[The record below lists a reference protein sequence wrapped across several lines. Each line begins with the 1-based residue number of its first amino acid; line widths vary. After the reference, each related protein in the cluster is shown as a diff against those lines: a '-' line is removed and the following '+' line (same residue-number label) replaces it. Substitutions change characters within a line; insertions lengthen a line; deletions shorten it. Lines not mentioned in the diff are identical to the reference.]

1 MCRNVRYIV
10 LLFLLP
16 FALLCACQRHDTD
29 PVETRYGTSRIEQAV
44 EPVVAETNRSIE
56 GPSKQVVE
64 PVETPS
70 HLITPS
76 PELSAIDSLM
86 WHQPDS
92 ALARLLPYF
101 DTCCRDAMI
110 ASPDDTTDIQKR
122 RMQCVSATY
131 NRHYANLLLSE
142 LLYKN
147 DYAQTNRP
155 ALLQAMRYFDS
166 LTLILNDT
174 PKPKRLIAGTDPLSL
189 TRNDNL
195 AFLDARSH
203 YINGVGYYE
212 NDSVVEAC
220 KEYLKALE
228 LMEDHFEEKE
238 LVGEKARFMTYTY
251 NRLTELFSDQF
262 MMETAIVYGEKA
274 LQFCMLEPASPLG
287 ASRILYQIGK
297 QYDKLEEL
305 DKAKQYYNRA
315 LESMANTDNLV
326 YRDIVASKALCE
338 YDAGGG
344 MEQSLEELRRVVILA
359 DTDDERLNRFL
370 TMGGIF
376 YEERV
381 YDSAIK
387 YLEPVFNGSNS
398 IVSKIQAADCLRI
411 MYDRIGN
418 GDKSDGYI
426 RFLADHKKL
435 EGEHKAL
442 VSKLGELSKIY
453 LNQKQEKEVE
463 KARKKDVKKAV
474 GIIIPFAIMIV
485 LAILILAKLRGMKR
499 LKEQQ
504 KEAKEAFEEAEK
516 QHELTLQRQQT
527 EAETLLEEKERQL
540 EKERK
545 ARQREKEKLQQGLR
559 QREEQ
564 VSALEKAL
572 GSQREEVELRREAFM
587 NEAICRK
594 INDSV
599 RSLRITARNSHEK
612 YVSFTEEDAAA
623 LKAAVLKHYGNFE
636 SVLLGKYPKMGNDDL
651 QLCQL
656 YLMGLDE
663 RQIAV
668 LQNKSYSAI
677 KKRVNNLK
685 DLLGLDENLQSY
697 LLKFS
702 SFQET

>member
-16 FALLCACQRHDTD
+16 FALLCACQRYDTD
-29 PVETRYGTSRIEQAV
+29 PVETHYGTSRIEQAV
-44 EPVVAETNRSIE
+44 EPVVAETNRTMQVPEPVAAERSRSIE
-56 GPSKQVVE
+56 TPSKQVVE

-92 ALARLLPYF
+92 ALARLIPYL
-101 DTCCRDAMI
+101 DTC
-110 ASPDDTTDIQKR
+110 TT
-122 RMQCVSATY
+122 TEY

-195 AFLDARSH
+195 AFLEARSH

-418 GDKSDGYI
+418 GEKSDGYI

-453 LNQKQEKEVE
+453 LNQKQEKEAE

>member
-1 MCRNVRYIV
+1 MCLSLPIKAVFPTFAAMKRMVWIGIVV
-10 LLFLLP
+10 LLVV
-16 FALLCACQRHDTD
+16 AACNRPDNNL
-29 PVETRYGTSRIEQAV
+29 VETRRTLPLPTTIA
-44 EPVVAETNRSIE
+44 
-56 GPSKQVVE
+56 
-64 PVETPS
+64 
-70 HLITPS
+70 S
-76 PELSAIDSLM
+76 PELACIDSLM
-86 WHQPDS
+86 WRQPDS
-92 ALARLLPYF
+92 ALACLIPYF
-101 DTCCRDAMI
+101 DTCCRDA
-110 ASPDDTTDIQKR
+110 KF
-122 RMQCVSATY
+122 CVSTTTTF

-155 ALLQAMRYFDS
+155 TLLQAVHYFNS
-166 LTLILNDT
+166 LVREA
-174 PKPKRLIAGTDPLSL
+174 PPFKGAGGVKKDHSQNP
-189 TRNDNL
+189 NL
-195 AFLDARSH
+195 VFLDARAH

-212 NDSVVEAC
+212 HDSVVPAC
-220 KEYLKALE
+220 AEYLKALE
-228 LMEDHFEEKE
+228 VMESHFEEKE
-238 LVGEKARFMTYTY
+238 VVGKKARFMTYTY

-262 MMETAIVYGEKA
+262 MMETSIVYGEKA
-274 LQFCMLEPASPLG
+274 LHFCMLEPASPLG
-287 ASRILYQIGK
+287 ASRILYRIGK

-305 DKAKQYYNRA
+305 DKARQYYDRA
-315 LESMANTDNLV
+315 QERLTSMDNLV

-344 MEQSLEELRRVVILA
+344 MEQSLEELRRVIILA

-376 YEERV
+376 YEESV

-411 MYDRIGN
+411 MYDSIGN
-418 GDKSDGYI
+418 GEKADGYI

-442 VSKLGELSKIY
+442 VSKLGELSMIY
-453 LNQKQEKEVE
+453 LNQKQEKEAE
-463 KARKKDVKKAV
+463 EARKKDVKKAV
-474 GIIIPFAIMIV
+474 GIIIPVAIMIV
-485 LAILILAKLRGMKR
+485 LAILILAKLRGKKR

-504 KEAKEAFEEAEK
+504 KEAKEVFEEAEK

-527 EAETLLEEKERQL
+527 EAKTLLEEKERQL

-545 ARQREKEKLQQGLR
+545 ARQREKDKLQQGLQR
-559 QREEQ
+559 REEQ

-572 GSQREEVELRREAFM
+572 GQQREEEELRREAFM
-587 NEAICRK
+587 NEAICCK
-594 INDSV
+594 INDSI
-599 RSLRITARNSHEK
+599 RRLRITARNSHEK

-651 QLCQL
+651 QICQL

-677 KKRVNNLK
+677 KKRANSLK
-685 DLLGLDENLQSY
+685 NLLGLDENLQAY
-697 LLKFS
+697 ILKFPF
-702 SFQET
+702 FQET